1 VVRHHLLDFGST
13 IGSAGVYPR
22 EAFEGSEYLFEGKQ
36 TLAGMPTLGF
46 YVKDWRTIPMYRARA
61 VGAFPIDH
69 SSWDPEHWKP
79 RYSNSAFRAAR
90 FDDKFWA
97 ARRVHAFSDEM
108 LKAVPRVGQF
118 NDAESEA
125 MLAKFLIDRRD
136 AIVKRYLPAVNP
148 IVDVR
153 LAATGLTFRNAAVD
167 AGVAP
172 APQEAVVNWLQF
184 DNATGETKPLGTTS
198 AAAASMS
205 VPAPQNLPSAPASYI
220 RAEIAFK
227 GGPESWTEPAHAY
240 FQRAG
245 NDWKLVGFER
255 APGGN
260 PPKERRR

>member
-1 VVRHHLLDFGST
+1 
-13 IGSAGVYPR
+13 
-22 EAFEGSEYLFEGKQ
+22 
-36 TLAGMPTLGF
+36 
-46 YVKDWRTIPMYRARA
+46 
-61 VGAFPIDH
+61 
-69 SSWDPEHWKP
+69 
-79 RYSNSAFRAAR
+79 
-90 FDDKFWA
+90 
-97 ARRVHAFSDEM
+97 M